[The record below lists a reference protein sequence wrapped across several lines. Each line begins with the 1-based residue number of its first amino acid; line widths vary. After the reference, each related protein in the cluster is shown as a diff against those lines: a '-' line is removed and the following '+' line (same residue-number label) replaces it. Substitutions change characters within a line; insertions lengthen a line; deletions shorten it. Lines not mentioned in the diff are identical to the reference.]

1 MNWIL
6 NLCYN
11 IYFFYRFDY
20 TLKLSEIEQL
30 KRDHEVDLS
39 LLDSPQSNWKAM
51 MDKERK
57 SRSKI
62 LKTMSTLEK
71 RFVKQKS
78 DMEKEHRRKTEESQK
93 LISDLKTQNESLR
106 KKIE

>member
-1 MNWIL
+1 MN
-6 NLCYN
+6 
-11 IYFFYRFDY
+11 FRFDY
-20 TLKLSEIEQL
+20 ALKLSEIEQL

-51 MDKERK
+51 LDKERK

-62 LKTMSTLEK
+62 MKTMTTLEK
-71 RFVKQKS
+71 RFAKQKA
-78 DMEKEHRRKTEESQK
+78 DMEREHRRKTEESEK
-93 LISDLKTQNESLR
+93 SASELKSNNESLR